1 MHIIESV
8 QELSLEVKR
17 LKKIIFE
24 LQEQNREDYLSYE
37 EGLVFDESMEDLKK
51 GNIFSLEYI
60 ENERKNLGLKFSNV
74 SRKFLNKCENILEE
88 IIFLEKRVKMS
99 LVGNAIIVG
108 MV

>member
-60 ENERKNLGLKFSNV
+60 ENER
-74 SRKFLNKCENILEE
+74 
-88 IIFLEKRVKMS
+88 
-99 LVGNAIIVG
+99 
-108 MV
+108 